1 MAEYSPQMTV
11 HSTVELVAAVVD
23 TAQAKNVLRVYQN
36 NHALVVFECM
46 GCGTARTEMLDLLGL
61 GESPKAVV
69 MCLAGSGLARHLL
82 EQLGYELQ
90 MRYPGRGI
98 AFSIP
103 ITGIGVRWH
112 KLLLQNEHT
121 EELNMDKPEK
131 RGGFDVVAVV
141 MEQGYTNL
149 VMDVARKAGA
159 RGGTVISARGIAED
173 EVKQFFGIE
182 IQAEKEIVFLVV
194 RSEEKQAIMTA
205 IMQAVGMKTESHG
218 IVLSLPVSNAIG
230 IADRFD

>member
-1 MAEYSPQMTV
+1 MSEYQPQMTV
-11 HSTVELVAAVVD
+11 HSAVELVVAVVD
-23 TAQAKNVLRVYQN
+23 TAQAESVLRVYREN
-36 NHALVVFECM
+36 RALVSFECM
-46 GCGTARTEMLDLLGL
+46 ARGTARTEMLDLLGL
-61 GESPKAVV
+61 GETSKAIV
-69 MCLAGSGLARHLL
+69 MCLAGHQLAQHLL
-82 EQLGYELQ
+82 ERLGYELK

-98 AFSIP
+98 AFSVP
-103 ITGIGVRWH
+103 VTGIGVRWH
-112 KLLLQNEHT
+112 KLLTQAEQT
-121 EELNMDKPEK
+121 EVLDMDRAEK
-131 RGGFDVVAVV
+131 KDGFDVVAVV

-194 RSEEKQAIMTA
+194 KSEEKQEIMTA
-205 IMQAVGMKTESHG
+205 IMKAVGMETKSHG

-230 IADRFD
+230 LAD

>member
-1 MAEYSPQMTV
+1 MSEYQPQMTV
-11 HSTVELVAAVVD
+11 HSAVELVVAVVD
-23 TAQAKNVLRVYQN
+23 TAQAESVLRVYREN
-36 NHALVVFECM
+36 RALVSFECM
-46 GCGTARTEMLDLLGL
+46 ARGTARTEMLDLLGL
-61 GESPKAVV
+61 GETSKAIV
-69 MCLAGSGLARHLL
+69 MCLAGHQLAQHLL
-82 EQLGYELQ
+82 ERLGYELK

-98 AFSIP
+98 AFSVP
-103 ITGIGVRWH
+103 VTGIGVRWH
-112 KLLLQNEHT
+112 KLLTQAEQT
-121 EELNMDKPEK
+121 EVLDMDRAEK
-131 RGGFDVVAVV
+131 KDGFDVVAVA

-194 RSEEKQAIMTA
+194 KGEEKQEIMTA
-205 IMQAVGMKTESHG
+205 IMKAVGMKTKSHG

-230 IADRFD
+230 LAD

>member
-1 MAEYSPQMTV
+1 MSEYQPQMTV
-11 HSTVELVAAVVD
+11 HSAVELVVAVVD
-23 TAQAKNVLRVYQN
+23 TAQAESVLRVYREN
-36 NHALVVFECM
+36 RALVSFECM
-46 GCGTARTEMLDLLGL
+46 ARGTARTEMLDLLGL
-61 GESPKAVV
+61 GETSKAIV
-69 MCLAGSGLARHLL
+69 MCLAGHQLAQHLL
-82 EQLGYELQ
+82 ERLGYELK

-98 AFSIP
+98 AFSVP
-103 ITGIGVRWH
+103 VTGIGVRWH
-112 KLLLQNEHT
+112 KLLTQAEQT
-121 EELNMDKPEK
+121 EVLDMDRAEK
-131 RGGFDVVAVV
+131 KDGFDVVAVV

-194 RSEEKQAIMTA
+194 KGEEKQEIMTA
-205 IMQAVGMKTESHG
+205 IMKAVGMKTKSHG

-230 IADRFD
+230 LAD

>member
-1 MAEYSPQMTV
+1 MSEYQPQMTI
-11 HSTVELVAAVVD
+11 HSAVELVVAVVD
-23 TAQAKNVLRVYQN
+23 TAQAESVLRVYRE
-36 NHALVVFECM
+36 NHALVSFECM
-46 GCGTARTEMLDLLGL
+46 AARTEMLDLLGL
-61 GESPKAVV
+61 GETSKAIV
-69 MCLAGSGLARHLL
+69 MCLAGHQLAQHLL
-82 EQLGYELQ
+82 ERLGYELK

-98 AFSIP
+98 AFSVP
-103 ITGIGVRWH
+103 VTGIGVRWH
-112 KLLLQNEHT
+112 KLLTQAEQT
-121 EELNMDKPEK
+121 EVLEMDRVEK
-131 RGGFDVVAVV
+131 KDGFDVVAVV

-194 RSEEKQAIMTA
+194 KGEEKQEIMTA
-205 IMQAVGMKTESHG
+205 IMKAVGMKTKSHG

-230 IADRFD
+230 LAD

>member
-1 MAEYSPQMTV
+1 MSEYQPQMTI
-11 HSTVELVAAVVD
+11 HSAVELVVAVVD
-23 TAQAKNVLRVYQN
+23 TAQAESVLRVYRE
-36 NHALVVFECM
+36 NHALVSFECM
-46 GCGTARTEMLDLLGL
+46 ARGTARTEMLDLLGL
-61 GESPKAVV
+61 GETSKAIV
-69 MCLAGSGLARHLL
+69 MCLAGHQLAQHLL
-82 EQLGYELQ
+82 ERLGYELK

-98 AFSIP
+98 AFSVP
-103 ITGIGVRWH
+103 VTGIGVRWH
-112 KLLLQNEHT
+112 KLLTQAEQT
-121 EELNMDKPEK
+121 EVVEMDRVEK
-131 RGGFDVVAVV
+131 KDGFDVVAVV

-194 RSEEKQAIMTA
+194 KGEEKQEIMTA
-205 IMQAVGMKTESHG
+205 IMKAVGMKTKSHG

-230 IADRFD
+230 LAD

>member
-1 MAEYSPQMTV
+1 MSEYQPQMTV
-11 HSTVELVAAVVD
+11 HSAVELVVAVVD
-23 TAQAKNVLRVYQN
+23 TAQAESVLRVYREN
-36 NHALVVFECM
+36 RALVSFECM
-46 GCGTARTEMLDLLGL
+46 ARGTARTEMLDLLGL
-61 GESPKAVV
+61 GETSKAIV
-69 MCLAGSGLARHLL
+69 MCLAGHQLAQHLL
-82 EQLGYELQ
+82 ERLGYELK

-98 AFSIP
+98 AFSVP
-103 ITGIGVRWH
+103 VTGIGVRWH
-112 KLLLQNEHT
+112 KLLTQAEQT
-121 EELNMDKPEK
+121 EVLDMDRAEK
-131 RGGFDVVAVV
+131 KDGFDVVAVV

-194 RSEEKQAIMTA
+194 KSEEKQEIMTA
-205 IMQAVGMKTESHG
+205 IMKAVGMKTKSLG

-230 IADRFD
+230 LAD